1 MIYIHSVLKECSSSY
16 PERFLLK
23 TSLSFPLFGGQQLH
37 QSDNRTQQLY
47 MYFCQA
53 ETGFR
58 NIKHTNTDQR
68 EKGDDTAG
76 SV

>member
-16 PERFLLK
+16 PERFS
-23 TSLSFPLFGGQQLH
+23 TENFFFFPLFGGQQLH
-37 QSDNRTQQLY
+37 QSDNRTQRLY

-58 NIKHTNTDQR
+58 NLKHTNTDQR
-68 EKGDDTAG
+68 EKRDDTAG